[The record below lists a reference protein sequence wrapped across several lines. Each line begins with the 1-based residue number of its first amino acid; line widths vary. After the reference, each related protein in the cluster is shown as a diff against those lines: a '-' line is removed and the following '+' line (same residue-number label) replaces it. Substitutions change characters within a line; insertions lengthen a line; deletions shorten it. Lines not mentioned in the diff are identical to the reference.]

1 MLFPVFRF
9 HSVYEPVPEW
19 LSHRY
24 RDLLVKC
31 YNVKWPSI
39 KVSVS
44 VSVSVRVSVSVSVT
58 LALSHTI
65 LAFNPFQQQHLNYT
79 VQVKACLMASL

>member
-24 RDLLVKC
+24 RDLLVQC
-31 YNVKWPSI
+31 YNVKWPTI
-39 KVSVS
+39 KVSVLY
-44 VSVSVRVSVSVSVT
+44 R
-58 LALSHTI
+58 ALSHANLALAI
-65 LAFNPFQQQHLNYT
+65 LGSSISITLC
-79 VQVKACLMASL
+79 KSKLDLKASLECSAS

>member
-1 MLFPVFRF
+1 MVLFHVFRF

-39 KVSVS
+39 KVCV
-44 VSVSVRVSVSVSVT
+44 
-58 LALSHTI
+58 LYKAYLQPI
-65 LAFNPFQQQHLNYT
+65 LA
-79 VQVKACLMASL
+79 